1 MQRITIS
8 LDETLGDELD
18 KMALERGYTSRSEA
32 MRDLVRDGLER
43 WRGEQT
49 SSAHCV
55 ASLSYIVDRR
65 IRALPARLAEM
76 QHANHDLVTASTVVR
91 LDHYHSLE
99 TVILRGTGAQVA
111 TFANQVRSERGIRFG
126 AINMLQVSATDAHDH
141 AEEHVHHGHPHF
153 SPL

>member
-18 KMALERGYTSRSEA
+18 KMALGRGYTSRSEA

-49 SSAHCV
+49 SGAHCV
-55 ASLSYIVDRR
+55 ANLSYIVDRR

-99 TVILRGTGAQVA
+99 TVILRGKDSAVEA
-111 TFANQVRSERGIRFG
+111 FANQIRSERGIRFG
-126 AINMLQVSATDAHDH
+126 AINMLQVSATDAHD
-141 AEEHVHHGHPHF
+141 EPEGHVHHGHPHL